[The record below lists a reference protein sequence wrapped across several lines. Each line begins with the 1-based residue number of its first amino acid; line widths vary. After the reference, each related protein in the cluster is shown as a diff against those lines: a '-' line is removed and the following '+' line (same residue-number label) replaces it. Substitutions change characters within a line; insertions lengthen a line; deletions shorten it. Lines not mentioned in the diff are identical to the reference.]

1 MYTLITL
8 RVKHF
13 LALREAER
21 EKKSYFMSLPTVIIR
36 LAGKG
41 VRLNI
46 A

>member
-21 EKKSYFMSLPTVIIR
+21 KKNVI
-36 LAGKG
+36 LCHYQQLLLG
-41 VRLNI
+41 
-46 A
+46 

>member
-21 EKKSYFMSLPTVIIR
+21 EKKKLFYVTTNSYY
-36 LAGKG
+36 
-41 VRLNI
+41 
-46 A
+46 